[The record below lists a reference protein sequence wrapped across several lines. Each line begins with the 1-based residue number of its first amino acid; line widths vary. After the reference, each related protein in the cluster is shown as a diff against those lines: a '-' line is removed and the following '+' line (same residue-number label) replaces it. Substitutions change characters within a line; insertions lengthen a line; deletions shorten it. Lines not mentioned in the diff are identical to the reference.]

1 MADEIMDVG
10 PSRTIATVGAQSA
23 VHPNMPVN
31 QQQLSE
37 LVGALNEL
45 RREVVGLRQS
55 QGQRSRGR
63 SASPHPN
70 RSRNRSRSRGKFDNC
85 LVSFQAR

>member
-1 MADEIMDVG
+1 MADKIMDVG

-45 RREVVGLRQS
+45 RVGLR
-55 QGQRSRGR
+55 
-63 SASPHPN
+63 
-70 RSRNRSRSRGKFDNC
+70 
-85 LVSFQAR
+85 